1 MPKPTVPQTYGAN
14 TTSTTT
20 NFTIQPSDWEWLEPP
35 TAGRRDGGSVI
46 HGLRGIRLKWTTLT
60 PAGWDELVNHYNG
73 AVGQAG
79 LYYLKY
85 WDERQSSGAGG
96 YVTDHCVVR
105 RMPVGARG
113 GGPNYYDVSMEFEA
127 LGIP

>member
-1 MPKPTVPQTYGAN
+1 MPKPTEPQQYGAG
-14 TTSTTT
+14 TTSSVTT
-20 NFTIQPSDWEWLEPP
+20 FGIQPYDWDWLPPP

-46 HGLRGIRLKWTTLT
+46 HGLRGIRLKWKTLT
-60 PAGWDELVNHYNG
+60 PAHYDILVNHYNG

-85 WDERQSSGAGG
+85 WDERQNNGTGG
-96 YVTDHCVVR
+96 YITDHCVIR
-105 RMPVGARG
+105 NLPVGAHG
-113 GGPNYYDVSMEFEA
+113 GGLNYYDVSMEFEA